1 MLLTT
6 FDGTHRPGLLDA
18 FRRSGAG
25 YSLIELT
32 SPNIEIYKNIL
43 LELFK
48 KLACYPVEAK
58 ALCDVR
64 NSRMWGQYTIVL
76 SSTVCNW
83 QLQYST
89 FPPLQM
95 VYIFPESDLREQKKG
110 VGRCLDV
117 ACEDSC
123 ISNYPRYIKR
133 IHYESLRQTGTSW
146 INLLHLIEESRQ
158 EPSWRQNE
166 KCDIV
171 IILLRLLYW
180 HYNNPS
186 RTTFTLKDVFGSK
199 GPTSMIE
206 LKVPGY
212 IINFDSYRGPTVL
225 SRKFDLLRDLG
236 EGAYIGCG
244 NGEFADSWVVFKKAR
259 SAGAVTLTTES
270 KRRAKAEPLTAEYFN
285 KHKEKVKTKLAQRP
299 FVFMMV
305 ADMLGDKI
313 EADEDEIVI
322 AKDNMKDLYGKW
334 LAQHRH
340 FWLSHY
346 EYIH

>member
-133 IHYESLRQTGTSW
+133 LSKLDAI
-146 INLLHLIEESRQ
+146 
-158 EPSWRQNE
+158 P
-166 KCDIV
+166 
-171 IILLRLLYW
+171 LLRVLTPALLGLPLEQS
-180 HYNNPS
+180 PS
-186 RTTFTLKDVFGSK
+186 SK
-199 GPTSMIE
+199 
-206 LKVPGY
+206 
-212 IINFDSYRGPTVL
+212 VL
-225 SRKFDLLRDLG
+225 ESAYTWEDLALCIYQD
-236 EGAYIGCG
+236 
-244 NGEFADSWVVFKKAR
+244 
-259 SAGAVTLTTES
+259 
-270 KRRAKAEPLTAEYFN
+270 PL
-285 KHKEKVKTKLAQRP
+285 
-299 FVFMMV
+299 
-305 ADMLGDKI
+305 
-313 EADEDEIVI
+313 
-322 AKDNMKDLYGKW
+322 
-334 LAQHRH
+334 
-340 FWLSHY
+340 
-346 EYIH
+346 